1 MAGQTVLLRT
11 CPSTISPLGT
21 VFVTLFLT
29 ALGTV
34 FVTLVLTALGT
45 VFVTLFLT
53 ALGTVF
59 VTLFLTAL
67 GTVFV
72 TLFLT
77 AVHTAI
83 CGVHMQICTGSVP
96 TSLTLLFWRWL
107 TVSSVFRVWVQAWA
121 IHRNPLLPSPSLSP
135 AVSNEPYVASVLF
148 GSGTEKQNHN
158 ERKQFV
164 T

>member
-1 MAGQTVLLRT
+1 MEEDDDEEAETYLCEEQIRTQQQPKVVKRWSWALMAGQTVLLLT
-11 CPSTISPLGT
+11 CPSTVSP
-21 VFVTLFLT
+21 
-29 ALGTV
+29 
-34 FVTLVLTALGT
+34 
-45 VFVTLFLT
+45 
-53 ALGTVF
+53 LGTVF

-107 TVSSVFRVWVQAWA
+107 TVSSVFRV
-121 IHRNPLLPSPSLSP
+121 
-135 AVSNEPYVASVLF
+135 
-148 GSGTEKQNHN
+148 
-158 ERKQFV
+158 
-164 T
+164 